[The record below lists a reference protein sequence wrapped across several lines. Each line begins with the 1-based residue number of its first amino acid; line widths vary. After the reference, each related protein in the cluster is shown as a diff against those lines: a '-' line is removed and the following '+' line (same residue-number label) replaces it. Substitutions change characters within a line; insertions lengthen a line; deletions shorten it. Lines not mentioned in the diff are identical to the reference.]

1 MVIDAD
7 EGVVEQYHMVDR
19 TYQLILKS
27 GEGHIRSF
35 AVPGFVIPIPAIF
48 DEDVSIKTMTAIL
61 QSEAPASSW

>member
-7 EGVVEQYHMVDR
+7 EGVVEQYHLVEGE
-19 TYQLILKS
+19 YQLILKS

-48 DEDVSIKTMTAIL
+48 DEDMNMQTMAAIL
-61 QSEAPASSW
+61 QSGSPA